1 MDKKFVDKMD
11 LLFENFFDKN
21 RKGVIFKTLKDYAK
35 VLFDLF
41 KKCVKEFGRGMKLLR
56 NNIKTNVSLMSDSI
70 NKAYRLANK
79 YIMKS
84 NDRNINES
92 EGVEL
97 LVKKNNQLYE
107 YEIFEERFGQISN
120 IKSADELILA
130 MPNNQSASM
139 EMSLKSINENMGK
152 VDDTVNKL
160 EDQVINENSK
170 RFIIDED
177 NDGQILNEFG
187 AAAAFGIASLAI
199 GIPIMILNAGLNFL
213 SFLPMLFKYLA
224 IGVILSALYFI
235 LSGLFL
241 MLSGATSSF
250 LTSGATAFI
259 GASITTALPWLILI
273 PTSIVLP
280 IIIYKIIKFHNEK
293 YDTLTNKLNDYTNR
307 KKDYELKYGNDEDNN
322 AELPNSDETPV
333 ITSEIKGEILN
344 DNQYLDI
351 KKDLD
356 KYRNHVVSNNNID
369 RKIKDV
375 FK

>member
-1 MDKKFVDKMD
+1 MDKKFIDKMD
-11 LLFENFFDKN
+11 LLFENFFDNN

-35 VLFDLF
+35 ILFDLF
-41 KKCVKEFGRGMKLLR
+41 KKCVKEFSKGMKILR
-56 NNIKTNVSLMSDSI
+56 NNIKTNISLMSDSI

-79 YIMKS
+79 YVMKS

-92 EGVEL
+92 ESIEL

-130 MPNNQSASM
+130 MPNNQSVSM
-139 EMSLKSINENMGK
+139 EMSLKSINENMSK

-160 EDQVINENSK
+160 ENQIINEHSK

-224 IGVILSALYFI
+224 IGVVLSALYFI

-241 MLSGATSSF
+241 MLTGATNSF
-250 LTSGATAFI
+250 LASGATAFI

-273 PTSIVLP
+273 PTSIILP

-293 YDTLTNKLNDYTNR
+293 YDTLITKLNNYKNR

-322 AELPNSDETPV
+322 IELPNIEETPV
-333 ITSEIKGEILN
+333 ITSEIKEEILN

-356 KYRNHVVSNNNID
+356 KYRNYVVANNNID
-369 RKIKDV
+369 RKIKDI